1 MIRLPAKRNKAI
13 RAILPADDLHP
24 RPQTAIVEEVK
35 NIEIEQSPQEQSM
48 WEPIGNR
55 WIVEKR
61 LEIEIKITGNVV
73 HGEDERC
80 TGVTKTMEDLNCQ
93 R

>member
-1 MIRLPAKRNKAI
+1 
-13 RAILPADDLHP
+13 
-24 RPQTAIVEEVK
+24 
-35 NIEIEQSPQEQSM
+35 M

-80 TGVTKTMEDLNCQ
+80 TGKQDDGGLLNCQ